1 MSDALSR
8 YESVVDQQI
17 RMAQE
22 RGDFDDLPGMGE
34 PLPGWGSEDDENWW
48 LKAYLRREGLP
59 AEALP
64 TSLQLA
70 REVERIPE
78 AVADLRS
85 EQAVRDAVGALN
97 ERVAAYR
104 RAPSAPYVRVAPV
117 DADQVVAHWR
127 AQWQHAPT
135 AAPSTKEPRRFRRRR
150 TPSTKEPWVR
160 RFRLRRRT
168 P

>member
-1 MSDALSR
+1 MGDALSR
-8 YESVVDQQI
+8 YESVVDQQV
-17 RMAQE
+17 RAAQE
-22 RGDFDDLPGMGE
+22 RGDFDDLPGTGK
-34 PLPGWGSEDDENWW
+34 PLPGWGSQDDENWW

-70 REVERIPE
+70 RELEKVPE
-78 AVADLRS
+78 TVADLRS
-85 EQAVRDAVGALN
+85 EQAVRDAVGELN

-117 DADQVVAHWR
+117 DADQVVA
-127 AQWQHAPT
+127 QWQHARTPP
-135 AAPSTKEPRRFRRRR
+135 PSTKEPRRFRRRQ